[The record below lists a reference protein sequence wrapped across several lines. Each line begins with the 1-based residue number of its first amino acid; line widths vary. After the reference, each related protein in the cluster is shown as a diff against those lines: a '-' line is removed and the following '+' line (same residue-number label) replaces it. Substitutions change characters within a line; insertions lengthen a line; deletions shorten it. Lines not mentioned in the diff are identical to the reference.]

1 MVPSPQSSLV
11 LAEMM
16 IFDQLEAFSEF
27 CENVV
32 YRCQIVKLYLLVA
45 GCITSRHRLRLATA
59 RCCLWLGNVSY
70 CYIS

>member
-27 CENVV
+27 CENGVYV
-32 YRCQIVKLYLLVA
+32 YRCQMVKL
-45 GCITSRHRLRLATA
+45 C
-59 RCCLWLGNVSY
+59 
-70 CYIS
+70 